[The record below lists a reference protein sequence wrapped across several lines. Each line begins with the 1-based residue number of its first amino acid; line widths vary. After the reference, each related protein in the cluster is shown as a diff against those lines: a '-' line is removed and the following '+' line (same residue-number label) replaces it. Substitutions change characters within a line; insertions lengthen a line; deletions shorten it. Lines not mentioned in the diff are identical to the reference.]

1 MHTGAVRAARLL
13 SLLLLLQTRGRLTAQ
28 ELAEELDVS
37 VRTVYRDV
45 DSLSSAGVPVYADR
59 GPTGGYQLLDGY
71 RTRLTGLTST
81 EAGALALA
89 GLPDQAA
96 ELGLGTVLAAA
107 RLKLDAALP
116 PSLREGAHHVRDRFH
131 LDAPGWFADADRPP
145 QLPALATAVWEAR
158 PIRITYRR
166 YRQPDRESVVH
177 PLGLVLKAGTWYLVA
192 EADRTRTYRANRISA
207 VQIQDNAFPRPL
219 DFDLAAYWQRWSAE
233 FQSTVYKGEARIRV
247 SPKAMGGIFTSGP
260 VVAAK
265 IRATE
270 PGPDGWREVVV
281 PIENHEIA
289 QSDFLRYG
297 PELEVLDPPEL
308 RESIARAA
316 AAMIR
321 MYRGGER

>member
-1 MHTGAVRAARLL
+1 MQTSVVRASRLL

-45 DSLSSAGVPVYADR
+45 ESLSSAGVPVYADR
-59 GPTGGYQLLDGY
+59 GPAGGYQLLDGY

-89 GLPDQAA
+89 GLPEQAA

-145 QLPALATAVWEAR
+145 HLQALATAVWEQR
-158 PIRITYRR
+158 PVKITYRR

-192 EADRTRTYRANRISA
+192 EADRVRTYRANRISA
-207 VQIQDNAFPRPL
+207 AEVQDTPFTRPPE
-219 DFDLAAYWQRWSAE
+219 FDLSDYWQQWSAE

-247 SPKAMGGIFTSGP
+247 SPKAMRGIFTAGP

-265 IRATE
+265 VRGTE

-281 PIENHEIA
+281 PIETHEIA

-297 PELEVLDPPEL
+297 PEIEVLEPAEL

-316 AAMIR
+316 EEMVTR
-321 MYRGGER
+321 YRGGGR